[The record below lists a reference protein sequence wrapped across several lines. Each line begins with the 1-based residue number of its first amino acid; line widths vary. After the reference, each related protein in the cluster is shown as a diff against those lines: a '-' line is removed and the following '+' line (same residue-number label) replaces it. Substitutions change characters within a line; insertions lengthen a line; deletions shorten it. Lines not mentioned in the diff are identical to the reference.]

1 MNAIRKQWLGAA
13 LALALP
19 GVCLGVRPRILNR
32 GGAAPEVQAEH
43 WYSIRAAGEDTAEK
57 AIEIY
62 LYGEIGYWGFTSAD
76 FIRDLQAVDDGVSP
90 VVVAIDS
97 IGGDLFDGIAI
108 HNTLN
113 RLGERCTVRID
124 GACYSAA
131 SVAAAGAHRVEMADN
146 ALFMIHNPWTF
157 AAGDSDDLR
166 KVADMMDKAFDGIV
180 ASYQHRPLTLEDAE
194 LRRLINA
201 ETWFTAVEAKAA
213 GFVDEVLTGE
223 YPKFSNSH
231 GKILNRYQH
240 PPQAALDLLASTE
253 VEDNPEPAPA
263 PDPDPAPEPDPEPD
277 AAVLAKELADA
288 CQAAGMV
295 NLTSALIL
303 SSGLKSRAAIQA
315 EVARAKAVRDLC
327 VLAKLPNDATQMIT
341 DGLTAD
347 AARVKLFDKIVDNS
361 SRVEIDNKP
370 PLPDHTPAPATK
382 AADPGAIYAS
392 RKPNASKG
400 ARV

>member
-1 MNAIRKQWLGAA
+1 MKTIRKQWLGAA
-13 LALALP
+13 LALALQ
-19 GVCLGVRPRILNR
+19 GVSTLASPRIYNR
-32 GGAAPEVQAEH
+32 GGAAPEVHDEH
-43 WYSIRAAGEDTAEK
+43 WYSIRAAGDGTADK

-76 FIRDLQAVDDGVSP
+76 FIRDLKAIDDGVSP

-108 HNTLN
+108 HNTLS

-194 LRRLINA
+194 LRSLINA
-201 ETWFTAVEAKAA
+201 ETWFTAAEAKAA

-240 PPQAALDLLASTE
+240 PPQAALDLLASA
-253 VEDNPEPAPA
+253 DDDIPEA
-263 PDPDPAPEPDPEPD
+263 DPAPEPDPEPAPEPS

-288 CQAAGMV
+288 CQAAGMA
-295 NLTSALIL
+295 NLTSVLIL
-303 SSGLKSRAAIQA
+303 SSGLKNRAAVQA

-341 DGLTAD
+341 DGLGAD
-347 AARVKLFDKIVDNS
+347 EARAKLFDKIVEKS
-361 SRVEIDNKP
+361 SQVEIDNKP

-400 ARV
+400 ARI